1 MISTLLRYSLLSMA
15 ELKRLVPRM
24 YLKFLISK
32 QKTRPS
38 LKLRSKYLM
47 ILGTSK
53 TDSLSLNYFFMILE
67 AKVTRSHASINFL
80 MILEL
85 VSLIRPNLIR
95 ISYSLLQRRIKS
107 KKLTSL
113 KKLVVIQGL
122 NITFTISACMVYS
135 TFLHPFPENKLQS
148 PKTLQEKQYAFLTLS
163 SQ

>member
-1 MISTLLRYSLLSMA
+1 MA
-15 ELKRLVPRM
+15 GLKRLVPRM

-47 ILGTSK
+47 ISGTSK

-113 KKLVVIQGL
+113 KKLVVI
-122 NITFTISACMVYS
+122 
-135 TFLHPFPENKLQS
+135 
-148 PKTLQEKQYAFLTLS
+148 
-163 SQ
+163 